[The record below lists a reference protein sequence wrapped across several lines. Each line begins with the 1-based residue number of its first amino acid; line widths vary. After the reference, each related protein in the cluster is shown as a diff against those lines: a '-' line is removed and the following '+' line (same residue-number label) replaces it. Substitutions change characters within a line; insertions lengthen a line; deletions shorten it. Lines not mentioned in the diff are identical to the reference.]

1 MKNDELK
8 DILLQKILLHKRLT
22 RQEFL
27 AINPCRP
34 ASMLSAINELKNAGF
49 IVEPDRLG
57 AKTGRRSPAL
67 TMNPDFGAFVG
78 IELQVHRLLGVV
90 IDNSEQIAARA
101 VLDFPSGIT
110 ATAVPG
116 KLAELMQILQ
126 KQQKKTV
133 PAWRGIGFA
142 DPGLVDLDRQKSL
155 RAHNVP
161 GWVDVPVA
169 SWLRDLSGVQDV
181 FVAPETM
188 SRAYAEY
195 SLHCPEPPASM
206 CLVELDTGIGGS
218 FIKNGLLLAGS
229 SSRGMEIGHLVIK
242 PGGPLCKC
250 GNQGCLEAIA
260 GEFGIQQKISE
271 MIAGHVTTELR
282 VAGTLDDFVAA
293 VKKHDRAAGLLA
305 SEICESIA
313 RAVTVLVTLLN
324 PSSIVFC
331 GRLSEL
337 DDILLDTVRRT
348 LNVNCF
354 FGAVEKLKLE
364 ISHQDEFAAARGAA
378 LLMRQKVLRPEGKLW
393 L

>member
-126 KQQKKTV
+126 KQQKKV
-133 PAWRGIGFA
+133 Y
-142 DPGLVDLDRQKSL
+142 Q
-155 RAHNVP
+155 
-161 GWVDVPVA
+161 
-169 SWLRDLSGVQDV
+169 LSGYPMAQ
-181 FVAPETM
+181 
-188 SRAYAEY
+188 S
-195 SLHCPEPPASM
+195 
-206 CLVELDTGIGGS
+206 G
-218 FIKNGLLLAGS
+218 
-229 SSRGMEIGHLVIK
+229 
-242 PGGPLCKC
+242 
-250 GNQGCLEAIA
+250 
-260 GEFGIQQKISE
+260 
-271 MIAGHVTTELR
+271 
-282 VAGTLDDFVAA
+282 
-293 VKKHDRAAGLLA
+293 
-305 SEICESIA
+305 
-313 RAVTVLVTLLN
+313 
-324 PSSIVFC
+324 
-331 GRLSEL
+331 
-337 DDILLDTVRRT
+337 
-348 LNVNCF
+348 
-354 FGAVEKLKLE
+354 
-364 ISHQDEFAAARGAA
+364 
-378 LLMRQKVLRPEGKLW
+378 
-393 L
+393 